1 MYRNLQK
8 LAMPP
13 AVLSAMRE
21 TGGFH
26 VTVKGGKYLETAAQ
40 PDTVVFDKTGT
51 LTYACPVAAEIIPFG
66 GRNEADMLRLAACL
80 EEHFPRSMT
89 NAVVQA
95 TRERGLDHEEMHFQ
109 VEYIVAH
116 GIVSEVNGRRVI
128 IGSAHFVFED
138 EHCAVPEGEQQRY
151 DSLPDQYSH
160 LYLAVGGVLS
170 AVVCI
175 SAPLRPEAEAV
186 IRQLRGSRY
195 FFRLWN
201 EALIFSK
208 VSSLRLCSTLQASAA
223 AVSGETPS

>member
-51 LTYACPVAAEIIPFG
+51 LTYACPVDAEIIPFG

-109 VEYIVAH
+109 AEYIVAH
-116 GIVSEVNGRRVI
+116 GIVSEVSGRRVI

-151 DSLPDQYSH
+151 DSLPEQYSH

>member
-1 MYRNLQK
+1 
-8 LAMPP
+8 
-13 AVLSAMRE
+13 
-21 TGGFH
+21 
-26 VTVKGGKYLETAAQ
+26 
-40 PDTVVFDKTGT
+40 
-51 LTYACPVAAEIIPFG
+51 
-66 GRNEADMLRLAACL
+66 
-80 EEHFPRSMT
+80 
-89 NAVVQA
+89 
-95 TRERGLDHEEMHFQ
+95 MHSQ

-116 GIVSEVNGRRVI
+116 GIVSEVNGRKVI

-138 EHCAVPEGEQQRY
+138 AHCAIPEGEQGY

-208 VSSLRLCSTLQASAA
+208 VSSLRSCSTLQASAA
-223 AVSGETPS
+223 PVSGETPS